1 MTYTTTG
8 FRLGP
13 EFTPEV
19 IKKLIFFTCLVSLIA
34 AITNNLFVFLFGIPG
49 PMDWLSLSW
58 WGMKRYLIW
67 QPATFL
73 FTHHTGGAGINFFF
87 LLTLFFNMYILW
99 IFGSD
104 VYHRVGRNPFLRFY
118 FISGIL
124 AGLIALLLMPITRQ
138 YGVISGATPSI
149 LALLVVWTLIN
160 PESELLLFFLIPVK
174 AKWLTL
180 GVVGGIIL
188 ITLSNVDIVH
198 FTLYLSA
205 AMIGYF
211 YALIAWGMHSPFPQL
226 YKFELAVTRFSG
238 RVQSRFVSLISR
250 FKKKEKKQKKEKK
263 GKVVDFSTGQPMD
276 DDDAFIDAMLAK
288 ISKHGQHSLTWQE
301 RERMDKISKKR
312 SQEKSNKE

>member
-1 MTYTTTG
+1 MTHTTSS

-13 EFTPEV
+13 EFTPEA
-19 IKKLIFFTCLVSLIA
+19 IKKLILYTCVISLIA

-58 WGMKRYLIW
+58 WGMKKYLLW
-67 QPATFL
+67 QPVTFL

-104 VYHRVGRNPFLRFY
+104 IYHRVGTKPFLRLY

-124 AGLIALLLMPITRQ
+124 SGMLAFLLMPITGQ
-138 YGVISGATPSI
+138 YDVLSGATPSI
-149 LALLVVWTLIN
+149 LALLIVWTLMN
-160 PESELLLFFLIPVK
+160 PESQLLLFFLIPVK

-180 GVVGGIIL
+180 GIVGSIIL

-205 AMIGYF
+205 AAIGYF
-211 YALIAWGMHSPFPQL
+211 YALVAWGLHSPFPAL
-226 YKFELAVTRFSG
+226 YKFELSVTRFS
-238 RVQSRFVSLISR
+238 RRIQDNFTSLISK
-250 FKKKEKKQKKEKK
+250 FKNNGNKQSKKKK
-263 GKVVDFSTGQPMD
+263 GEVVDFTTGKPLKD
-276 DDDAFIDAMLAK
+276 DDKFVDAMLEK
-288 ISKHGQHSLTWQE
+288 ISKYGEQSLTWQE
-301 RERMDKISKKR
+301 RERMQNISQKRSKKN
-312 SQEKSNKE
+312 Q